1 MQRSILITGASSGI
15 GAALARELAARG
27 HRLALTA
34 RRLDRL
40 QALAEELRAAHG
52 VQVEVA
58 ALDVSQVEQVPA
70 TLKALATR
78 LAGLDIV
85 IANAGI
91 AGSRR
96 MGTGDIALDRRIMDT
111 NYLGAV
117 ATLDAATTLFR
128 QSGHGRLVGMS
139 SIAAWLP
146 LPGSGSYCASKA
158 ALTAYLDCAR
168 VELGKHGISVLAI
181 HPGFIDTDIA
191 ADMRRYP
198 FVISADKA
206 AVSMADAILAENTQ
220 LIVPTWPWRWLVPVA
235 GRLPRSW
242 LARWF

>member
-15 GAALARELAARG
+15 GAALARELARRG

-34 RRLDRL
+34 RRLDHL
-40 QALAEELRAAHG
+40 HSLAEELRAAHG

-58 ALDVSQVEQVPA
+58 ALDVRQLDQVAV
-70 TLKALATR
+70 TLTALAAR

-85 IANAGI
+85 VANAGI
-91 AGSRR
+91 AGSHRT
-96 MGTGDIALDRRIMDT
+96 GNGDIALDRRIMET

-117 ATLDAATTLFR
+117 ATLDAATALFR
-128 QSGHGRLVGMS
+128 QNGHGRLVGMS

-168 VELGKHGISVLAI
+168 IELAKHGISVLAI
-181 HPGFIDTDIA
+181 HPGFIATEIA
-191 ADMRRYP
+191 ADMERYP

-206 AVSMADAILAENTQ
+206 AVSMADAILASATQ
-220 LIVPTWPWRWLVPVA
+220 LIVPAWPWRWLVPVA
-235 GRLPRSW
+235 GRLPAAW